1 MNKKIFQAIFLVAV
15 SILLLSF
22 SLVSGILYQYSNDQF
37 LMAVENEVHFIAEG
51 IELDGLD
58 YLESLPA
65 VEHRITWIDESGKV
79 LYDNQAQAGEMENHL
94 DREEVKQALTNGS
107 GHSHRYSTT
116 LSTKTSNYAFLLDDG
131 SIVRLSETQDSVL
144 TILFNLLQP
153 LLLVLII
160 AIGLSAFLGH
170 YLSKKIV
177 QPLNNMDLDNLD
189 ANRVYEELNPLV
201 ARLALQKEEI
211 QKKMEIL
218 TARENEFKTIIEN
231 MQEGL
236 MVLDSEGHLLSYN
249 HQAQQ
254 ILNFNDHLKFQSI
267 LMVHQSFEVSNAL
280 HEAKSGKSIKQEM
293 MLGDKCYQLISSP
306 VMEQNQIVGVVMM
319 IWDISEIHE
328 REALRREFSAN
339 VSHELKTPLTSI
351 SGFAEIIQAGIAKEE
366 DVKRFA
372 GKIYDESK
380 RLIHLV
386 NDIIQLSE
394 LDEEG
399 MAQKKEPC
407 SLKSISEDVVE
418 KLSNSAAKQNVKI
431 TTDLADL
438 KVLGIYSVLH
448 EMVYNIVEN
457 AIKYNKEKGEVK
469 IKLKEKGDFVEL
481 LVKDTGI
488 GIPFEMQERVFER
501 FYRVDKSHSK
511 EIGGTGL
518 GLSIVKHGANIHH
531 ATIQLVSTLGKGT
544 KISLAFPKYVEE
556 QNLASTT
563 NR

>member
-65 VEHRITWIDESGKV
+65 VEHRITWIDGSGKV

-94 DREEVKQALTNGS
+94 DREEVQQALTNGS

-116 LSTKTSNYAFLLDDG
+116 LSTKTINYAYLLDDG

-144 TILFNLLQP
+144 AILFNLLQP
-153 LLLVLII
+153 LLLVLMI

-189 ANRVYEELNPLV
+189 ANQVYEELNPLV

-236 MVLDSEGHLLSYN
+236 MVLDNEGHLLSYN

-280 HEAKSGKSIKQEM
+280 HEAKSGKAIKQEM

-306 VMEQNQIVGVVMM
+306 VMEQSQIVGVVMM

-380 RLIHLV
+380 RLLHLV

-431 TTDLADL
+431 TTDLTEL

-556 QNLASTT
+556 QNLVSTA

>member
-65 VEHRITWIDESGKV
+65 VEHRITWIDGSGKV

-94 DREEVKQALTNGS
+94 DREEVQQALTNGS

-116 LSTKTSNYAFLLDDG
+116 LSTKTINYAYLLDDG

-144 TILFNLLQP
+144 AILFNLLQP
-153 LLLVLII
+153 LLLVLMI

-236 MVLDSEGHLLSYN
+236 MVLDNEGHLLSYN

-280 HEAKSGKSIKQEM
+280 HEAKSGKAIKQEM

-306 VMEQNQIVGVVMM
+306 VMEQSQIVGVVMM

-380 RLIHLV
+380 RLLHLV

-431 TTDLADL
+431 TTDLTDL

-556 QNLASTT
+556 QNLVSTA

>member
-51 IELDGLD
+51 IELDGLE
-58 YLESLPA
+58 YLESLPD
-65 VEHRITWIDESGKV
+65 VEHRITWIDASGEV
-79 LYDNQAQAGEMENHL
+79 LYDNQAEAGEMENHL
-94 DREEVKQALTNGS
+94 NREEVQEALTNGS

-116 LSTKTSNYAFLLDDG
+116 LSTQTINYAFLLDDG
-131 SIVRLSETQDSVL
+131 SIVRLSETQSSVL
-144 TILFNLLQP
+144 AILFNLLQP
-153 LLLVLII
+153 LLLVLLI
-160 AIGLSAFLGH
+160 AIVLSAFLGH

-236 MVLDSEGHLLSYN
+236 MVLDNEGHLLSYN

-306 VMEQNQIVGVVMM
+306 VMEDSQIVGVVMM

-380 RLIHLV
+380 RLLHLV

-407 SLKSISEDVVE
+407 SLKSIAEDVVE
-418 KLSNSAAKQNVKI
+418 KLSNSATKQNVKI

-531 ATIQLVSTLGKGT
+531 ATIQLDSTLGKGT

-556 QNLASTT
+556 QNLASTA

>member
-22 SLVSGILYQYSNDQF
+22 SLVSGILYNYSNDQF
-37 LMAVENEVHFIAEG
+37 LRAVENEVHFIAEG
-51 IELDGLD
+51 IELDGLN
-58 YLESLPA
+58 YLETLPE
-65 VEHRITWIDESGKV
+65 VEHRITWINASGEV
-79 LYDNQAQAGEMENHL
+79 LFDNQAEAGQMENHL
-94 DREEVKQALTNGS
+94 DREEVQEALNNGIGS
-107 GHSHRYSTT
+107 SHRYSTT
-116 LSTKTSNYAFLLDDG
+116 LSTQTINYAILLDDG
-131 SIVRLSETQDSVL
+131 SILRLSETQDSML
-144 TILFNLLQP
+144 AILYNLLQP
-153 LLLVLII
+153 LLFVLLI
-160 AIGLSAFLGH
+160 AIVLSALLGH

-177 QPLNNMDLDNLD
+177 QPLNHMDLDNLD

-236 MVLDSEGHLLSYN
+236 MVLDNEGHLLSYN

-280 HEAKSGKSIKQEM
+280 HEAKNGKSIKQEM

-306 VMEQNQIVGVVMM
+306 VMEDSHIVGVVMM

-372 GKIYDESK
+372 GKIYDESR
-380 RLIHLV
+380 RLLHLV

-407 SLKSISEDVVE
+407 SLKSITEDVVE
-418 KLSNSAAKQNVKI
+418 KLSGSAAKQKVKI

-438 KVLGIYSVLH
+438 RVLGIYSVLH
-448 EMVYNIVEN
+448 EMVYNVVEN

-531 ATIQLVSTLGKGT
+531 ATIQLDSTLGKGT
-544 KISLAFPKYVEE
+544 KISLDFPKYVEE
-556 QNLASTT
+556 QSLVTT
-563 NR
+563 ANH

>member
-15 SILLLSF
+15 SILLLCF

-94 DREEVKQALTNGS
+94 DREEVQQALTNGS

-116 LSTKTSNYAFLLDDG
+116 LSTKTINYAFLLDDG

-144 TILFNLLQP
+144 AILFNLLQP

-211 QKKMEIL
+211 RKKMEIL

-380 RLIHLV
+380 RLLHLV

-556 QNLASTT
+556 QNLVSTT

>member
-65 VEHRITWIDESGKV
+65 VEHRITWIDGSGKV

-94 DREEVKQALTNGS
+94 DREEVQQALTNGS

-116 LSTKTSNYAFLLDDG
+116 LSTKTINYAYLLDDG

-144 TILFNLLQP
+144 AILFNLLQP
-153 LLLVLII
+153 LLLVLMI

-280 HEAKSGKSIKQEM
+280 HEAKSGKAIKQEM

-306 VMEQNQIVGVVMM
+306 VMEQSQIVGVVMM

-380 RLIHLV
+380 RLLHLV

-431 TTDLADL
+431 TTDLTDL

-457 AIKYNKEKGEVK
+457 AIKYNKENGEVK

-556 QNLASTT
+556 QNLVSTA
-563 NR
+563 NH

>member
-22 SLVSGILYQYSNDQF
+22 SLVSGILYNYSNDQF
-37 LMAVENEVHFIAEG
+37 LRAVENEVHFIAEG
-51 IELDGLD
+51 IELDGLN
-58 YLESLPA
+58 YLETLPE
-65 VEHRITWIDESGKV
+65 VEHRITWINASGEV
-79 LYDNQAQAGEMENHL
+79 LFDNQAEAGQMENHL
-94 DREEVKQALTNGS
+94 DREEVLEALNNGIGS
-107 GHSHRYSTT
+107 SQRYSTT
-116 LSTKTSNYAFLLDDG
+116 LSTQTINYAILLDDG
-131 SIVRLSETQDSVL
+131 SILRLSETQDSML
-144 TILFNLLQP
+144 AILFNLLQP
-153 LLLVLII
+153 LLFVLLI
-160 AIGLSAFLGH
+160 AIVLSALLGH

-177 QPLNNMDLDNLD
+177 QPLNHMDLDNLD

-236 MVLDSEGHLLSYN
+236 MVLDNEGHLLSYN

-280 HEAKSGKSIKQEM
+280 HEAKNGKSIKQEM

-306 VMEQNQIVGVVMM
+306 VMEDSHIVGVVMM

-372 GKIYDESK
+372 GKIYDESR
-380 RLIHLV
+380 RLLHLV

-407 SLKSISEDVVE
+407 SLKSITEDVVE
-418 KLSNSAAKQNVKI
+418 KLSGSAAKQKVKI

-438 KVLGIYSVLH
+438 RVLGIYSVLH
-448 EMVYNIVEN
+448 EMVYNVVEN

-531 ATIQLVSTLGKGT
+531 ATIQLDSTLGKGT
-544 KISLAFPKYVEE
+544 KISLDFPKYVEE
-556 QNLASTT
+556 QSLVTT
-563 NR
+563 ANR

>member
-15 SILLLSF
+15 SILLLCF

-94 DREEVKQALTNGS
+94 DREEVQQALTNGS

-116 LSTKTSNYAFLLDDG
+116 LSTKTINYAFLLDDG

-144 TILFNLLQP
+144 AILFNLLQP

-380 RLIHLV
+380 RLLHLV

-556 QNLASTT
+556 QNLVSTT

>member
-65 VEHRITWIDESGKV
+65 VEHRITWIDGSGKV

-94 DREEVKQALTNGS
+94 DREEVQQALTNGS

-116 LSTKTSNYAFLLDDG
+116 LSTKTINYAYLLDDG

-144 TILFNLLQP
+144 AILFNLLQP

-189 ANRVYEELNPLV
+189 ANQVYEELNPLV

-236 MVLDSEGHLLSYN
+236 MVLDNEGHLLSYN

-280 HEAKSGKSIKQEM
+280 HEAKSGKAIKQEM

-306 VMEQNQIVGVVMM
+306 VMEQSQIVGVVMM

-380 RLIHLV
+380 RLLHLV

-431 TTDLADL
+431 TTDLTDL

-556 QNLASTT
+556 QNLVSTA

>member
-22 SLVSGILYQYSNDQF
+22 SLVSGILYNYSNDQF
-37 LMAVENEVHFIAEG
+37 LRAVENEVHFIAEG
-51 IELDGLD
+51 IELDGLN
-58 YLESLPA
+58 YLETLPE
-65 VEHRITWIDESGKV
+65 VEHRITWINASGEV
-79 LYDNQAQAGEMENHL
+79 LFDNQAEAGQMENHL
-94 DREEVKQALTNGS
+94 DREEVQEVLNNGIGS
-107 GHSHRYSTT
+107 SHRYSTT
-116 LSTKTSNYAFLLDDG
+116 LSTQTINYAILLDDG
-131 SIVRLSETQDSVL
+131 SILRLSETQDSML
-144 TILFNLLQP
+144 AILYNLLQP
-153 LLLVLII
+153 LLFVLLI
-160 AIGLSAFLGH
+160 AIVLSALLGH

-177 QPLNNMDLDNLD
+177 QPLNHMDLDNLD

-236 MVLDSEGHLLSYN
+236 MVLDNEGHLLSYN

-280 HEAKSGKSIKQEM
+280 HEAKNGKSIKQEM

-306 VMEQNQIVGVVMM
+306 VMEDSHIVGVVMM

-351 SGFAEIIQAGIAKEE
+351 SGFAEIIQAGIAKDE

-372 GKIYDESK
+372 GKIYDESR
-380 RLIHLV
+380 RLLHLV

-407 SLKSISEDVVE
+407 SLKSITEDVVE
-418 KLSNSAAKQNVKI
+418 KLSGSAAKQKVKI

-438 KVLGIYSVLH
+438 RVLGIYSVLH
-448 EMVYNIVEN
+448 EMVYNVVEN

-531 ATIQLVSTLGKGT
+531 ATIQLDSTLGKGT
-544 KISLAFPKYVEE
+544 KISLDFPKYVEE
-556 QNLASTT
+556 QNLVTT
-563 NR
+563 ANH